1 MSRRGAP
8 KGKKPPGSEITWD
21 ADPGGE
27 PDTAPTPLYPV
38 CLLLGLDHQEILS
51 SLSNSPHGE
60 AQTQVEAQGTQGARC
75 VKGDQG
81 ISGTQKKYTI
91 PFARKLSRA
100 EQTQVD
106 YYRALRERF
115 HDGPFYSVLD
125 ASSSNAKKG
134 SAARANFDPFHG
146 MPTYSGRYQKKR
158 RTLPRIAGQ
167 EYYLK
172 FFPRDLWQ
180 TLQPNFRPDASLDG
194 YQAQNSAAGVK
205 RGFEDEEDE
214 AGPSKRKAGG
224 DDDDENEGEAEG
236 EEAEVLDEDEE
247 PAEDSMDDDFSDD
260 DDDMGGDYNA
270 EQYFDGGDDDMGDED
285 GGGGG
290 DDDM

>member
-8 KGKKPPGSEITWD
+8 KGKKPPGTEFTWD

-27 PDTAPTPLYPV
+27 PDTAPTPLYP
-38 CLLLGLDHQEILS
+38 
-51 SLSNSPHGE
+51 
-60 AQTQVEAQGTQGARC
+60 
-75 VKGDQG
+75 
-81 ISGTQKKYTI
+81 KYTV
-91 PFARKLSRA
+91 PFARKLSPT

-106 YYRALRERF
+106 YYRGLRESF
-115 HDGPFYSVLD
+115 HDGPYYSVLD

-158 RTLPRIAGQ
+158 RTLPKITGRS
-167 EYYLK
+167 YVLK
-172 FFPRDLWQ
+172 FFPRELWQ

-194 YQAQNSAAGVK
+194 YQAQTSAAGLK

-214 AGPSKRKAGG
+214 AGPVKRTATG
-224 DDDDENEGEAEG
+224 EEEEEEGEAEVD
-236 EEAEVLDEDEE
+236 ENALLDEEDEQE
-247 PAEDSMDDDFSDD
+247 EEMMDDDFSEDD
-260 DDDMGGDYNA
+260 DEMGGDYNA
-270 EQYFDGGDDDMGDED
+270 EQYFDDGEDDMGDED

-290 DDDM
+290 GDDDF

>member
-1 MSRRGAP
+1 MFASW
-8 KGKKPPGSEITWD
+8 PGSPD
-21 ADPGGE
+21 AFPS
-27 PDTAPTPLYPV
+27 PSHLSTPMSKSSKANYP
-38 CLLLGLDHQEILS
+38 CNQ
-51 SLSNSPHGE
+51 
-60 AQTQVEAQGTQGARC
+60 
-75 VKGDQG
+75 
-81 ISGTQKKYTI
+81 KYTV
-91 PFARKLSRA
+91 PFARKLSPA

-106 YYRALRERF
+106 YYRSLREKF

-146 MPTYSGRYQKKR
+146 MPTYSGRYQRKR
-158 RTLPRIAGQ
+158 RTLPKIAGQ
-167 EYYLK
+167 SYSNVIYLECTDLK

-194 YQAQNSAAGVK
+194 YQTQMSAAGVK
-205 RGFEDEEDE
+205 RGFEDEEDD
-214 AGPSKRKAGG
+214 GPSKRKAG
-224 DDDDENEGEAEG
+224 DDDEENEGEGEEG
-236 EEAEVLDEDEE
+236 EALDDDEE
-247 PAEDSMDDDFSDD
+247 QAEDSMDDDFSED

-285 GGGGG
+285 GGGG